1 MRRDLTIVCLVIPA
15 CVTASALP
23 QGQSVV
29 DTPHNLSVAGPG
41 VIHAAT
47 EEQVCIFCHT
57 PHNASEIQ
65 PLWNR
70 YMPVNAYT
78 VYSSNAL
85 DAEPGQPTGASK
97 MCLSCH
103 DGTIA
108 LGSVVSQDQIIEM
121 AGGITTLPPGAS
133 NLGTDLSD
141 DHPISFRYDM
151 ALFAKDPKLV
161 DPNQLP
167 PELELDGNEELQC
180 TTCHQP
186 HDNTFGHFL
195 TMSNNNSA
203 LCRACHQIST
213 TTIPAH
219 VDCNA
224 CHRSHS
230 APSGPYLLTGDR
242 ITNACLTCHDG
253 SYPGAKDIASEL
265 NKIDVHD
272 TNSPVDPPDPI
283 PGHVTCAD
291 CHEPHTMT
299 KGATQPPDVHSNFGQ
314 VSGVSASG
322 SPIAI
327 SNYEYEVCF
336 KCHGDENAIDTPW
349 VSRQITQVNT
359 RLEFAVSSISYHPVE
374 GPGKNPDVP
383 SLKPPWTTA
392 SLVYCS
398 DCHGSDA
405 GPRGGGSG
413 SKGVHG
419 SNEEP
424 LLVARYETADH
435 TPESASAY
443 ALCYH
448 CHYRHVI
455 LEEDGPLTEVH
466 RMHIRDEETP
476 CSVCHDAHGISSAQG
491 SSFNNSHLINFDSSI
506 VFADPGT
513 GRLEFQDLGSFQ
525 GQCFLKCHGS
535 EHSPREYGN

>member
-1 MRRDLTIVCLVIPA
+1 MRRVLIVVCLIVPA
-15 CVTASALP
+15 CGATEAFP

-29 DTPHNLSVAGPG
+29 DTPHNLSVSGPG
-41 VIHAAT
+41 VIRAVT

-57 PHNASEIQ
+57 PHNASPIQ

-70 YMPVNAYT
+70 YLPVNAYI

-108 LGSVVSQDQIIEM
+108 LGSVVSQDEIIEM

-141 DHPISFRYDM
+141 DHPISFRYDL
-151 ALFAKDPKLV
+151 ALVAKDPKLA
-161 DPNQLP
+161 DPHQLP
-167 PELELDGNEELQC
+167 GELVLDSNEELQC

-186 HDNTFGHFL
+186 HDNRFGHFL
-195 TMSNNNSA
+195 TMGNDNSA
-203 LCRACHQIST
+203 MCRACHQIST

-219 VDCNA
+219 AECNA
-224 CHRSHS
+224 CHRPHT

-242 ITNACLTCHDG
+242 ITNTCLTCHDG

-283 PGHVTCAD
+283 PDHVTCAD

-299 KGATQPPDVHSNFGQ
+299 QGATQPPDVHSNFGQ

-336 KCHGDENAIDTPW
+336 KCHGDENAVDTPW
-349 VSRQITQVNT
+349 VSRQITEVNT
-359 RLEFAVSSISYHPVE
+359 RLEFAVTSISFIPWKGRARTRMCPASSRRGPPPASCTAATATALIPARRRDAAGRGACTGPMRSPSSSPVTR
-374 GPGKNPDVP
+374 PPTIRRRAPPPTP
-383 SLKPPWTTA
+383 SATTA
-392 SLVYCS
+392 ITATSSLMR
-398 DCHGSDA
+398 
-405 GPRGGGSG
+405 P
-413 SKGVHG
+413 
-419 SNEEP
+419 
-424 LLVARYETADH
+424 ARCATFIGFTSAMRIRH
-435 TPESASAY
+435 ARRVTMRTASA
-443 ALCYH
+443 
-448 CHYRHVI
+448 
-455 LEEDGPLTEVH
+455 
-466 RMHIRDEETP
+466 
-476 CSVCHDAHGISSAQG
+476 
-491 SSFNNSHLINFDSSI
+491 
-506 VFADPGT
+506 
-513 GRLEFQDLGSFQ
+513 
-525 GQCFLKCHGS
+525 
-535 EHSPREYGN
+535 PRRATR